1 MFPTYLSA
9 VREMLQMLHKKTY
22 NMGYKTFSLKI
33 DLKMSRLGKTLTV
46 TFETI
51 SISLRENKK
60 TMLLNSHKIFY
71 SKQC

>member
-1 MFPTYLSA
+1 
-9 VREMLQMLHKKTY
+9 
-22 NMGYKTFSLKI
+22 MGYKTFSLKI

-46 TFETI
+46 SFETI

-71 SKQC
+71 SKQCQYQNLNEKTLFRNEVNKTCTDV

>member
-1 MFPTYLSA
+1 
-9 VREMLQMLHKKTY
+9 
-22 NMGYKTFSLKI
+22 MGYKTFSLKI

-46 TFETI
+46 SFETI

>member
-1 MFPTYLSA
+1 
-9 VREMLQMLHKKTY
+9 
-22 NMGYKTFSLKI
+22 MGYKTFSLKI

-46 TFETI
+46 SFETI

-71 SKQC
+71 SKQCQLPKLERENVLPK